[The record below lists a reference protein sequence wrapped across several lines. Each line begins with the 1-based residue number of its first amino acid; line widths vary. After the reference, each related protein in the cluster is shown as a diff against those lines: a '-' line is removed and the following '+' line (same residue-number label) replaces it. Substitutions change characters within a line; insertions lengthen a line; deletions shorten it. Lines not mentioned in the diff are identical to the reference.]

1 MIPLHDQHIAIL
13 GGGRSGL
20 AAAALAR
27 REGAIPV
34 IFDGAEGE
42 AAEKLKQR
50 AETKIPGIEFIAGE
64 MAGLTCGRAFP
75 LIVSSPGID
84 LTAGWGKAMSS
95 LARQSIGEIEL
106 ASWFY
111 HGYVIG
117 ITGTNG
123 KTTTTEMVRDLLI
136 AAGFKALAAG
146 NHGLP
151 LAEVVL
157 DHPEADALALEL
169 SSFQL
174 ETIDAFRPNVAV
186 WLNFAPDHMDRY
198 RDIGDYRRAKENIYR
213 NLRPDDTAV
222 VPPEEVARAA
232 ASGARVITFAVDG
245 PADWEVQDGQIRRH
259 GQAIMALEE
268 VAVRGRHNL
277 ANLLAA
283 WAAAHVAGVSDEVAR
298 TVFAKFQPPAH
309 RYERVR
315 RLDGVDY
322 INDSKS
328 TNLHSLETALMAEN
342 NPAILIAG
350 GKEKGL
356 DYTGLRGLVERS
368 CRAVIAIGEIG
379 GKLRLNFSRLLGVE
393 SHGARDLEEAIELAR
408 SLARPGDRVLLSP
421 GTSSFD
427 MFRDYNHRGDVFR
440 AIVQRLPSQ
449 NPNPRAEQ

>member
-1 MIPLHDQHIAIL
+1 MIRLHDQNIAIL
-13 GGGRSGL
+13 GAGRSGL

-34 IFDGAEGE
+34 LFDGAEGV
-42 AAEKLKQR
+42 AAEKAR
-50 AETKIPGIEFIAGE
+50 ARAAEALPGIEFIAGE
-64 MAGLTCGRAFP
+64 QAGLACGRSFP
-75 LIVSSPGID
+75 LLITSPGID
-84 LTAGWGKAMSS
+84 LTTGWGKAMSV
-95 LARQSIGEIEL
+95 LAEKAIGEIEF

-111 HGYVIG
+111 RGRVIG

-123 KTTTTEMVRDLLI
+123 KTTTTEMIRDLLL
-136 AAGFKALAAG
+136 AAGFTALAAG

-174 ETIDAFRPNVAV
+174 ETIEAFRPDVAV

-198 RDIGDYRRAKENIYR
+198 RTLDDYRRAKENLYR
-213 NLRPDDTAV
+213 NLRPTDTAV
-222 VPPEEVARAA
+222 VPPCETERAT
-232 ASGARVITFAVDG
+232 ASGARVVTFAVDG
-245 PADWEVQDGQIRRH
+245 PADWEIKDGNICRH
-259 GQAIMALEE
+259 GGKLMLVNE
-268 VAVRGRHNL
+268 VAARGRHNH

-283 WAAAHVAGVSDEVAR
+283 WAAAHAAGVGDEAAR
-298 TVFAKFQPPAH
+298 GVFTKFQTPPH
-309 RYERVR
+309 RYERVC
-315 RLDGVDY
+315 RLDEVDY

-328 TNLHSLETALMAEN
+328 TNLHSLATALSAEE

-356 DYTGLRGLVERS
+356 DYSEIAELVGKT

-379 GKLRLNFSRLLGVE
+379 PKLRAIFAPVE
-393 SHGARDLEEAIELAR
+393 NHAAADLDEAVRLAR
-408 SLARPGDRVLLSP
+408 SLAHPGDRVLLSP

-427 MFRDYNHRGDVFR
+427 MFRDYNHRGEVFR
-440 AIVQRLPSQ
+440 MIVNNLSS
-449 NPNPRAEQ
+449 

>member
-1 MIPLHDQHIAIL
+1 MIPLHNRKIAIL

-34 IFDGAEGE
+34 MFDGAEGS
-42 AAEKLKQR
+42 AAEKAR
-50 AETKIPGIEFIAGE
+50 ARATELLPGLEFIAGE
-64 MAGLTCGRAFP
+64 EAGLTCGRSFP
-75 LIVSSPGID
+75 LLIASPGID
-84 LTAGWGKAMSS
+84 LTTGWGKAMST
-95 LARQSIGEIEL
+95 LAETSIGEIEF

-111 HGYVIG
+111 RGYVVG

-123 KTTTTEMVRDLLI
+123 KTTTTEMIRDLLL
-136 AAGFKALAAG
+136 AGGFSALAAG

-157 DHPEADALALEL
+157 QHPEADALALEL

-174 ETIDAFRPNVAV
+174 ETIGTFRPDVAV

-198 RDIGDYRRAKENIYR
+198 RDLMDYRLAKENIYR
-213 NLRPDDTAV
+213 NLRSTDTAI
-222 VPPEEVARAA
+222 VPPCEVERAT
-232 ASGARVITFAVDG
+232 ASGARVVTFAVDG
-245 PADWEVQDGQIRRH
+245 PADWEIRDGNICRH
-259 GQAIMALEE
+259 GEPIMALDD
-268 VAVRGRHNL
+268 VAVRGRHNH

-283 WAAAHVAGVSDEVAR
+283 WAAARAAGVGDEAAR
-298 TVFAKFQPPAH
+298 EVFARLQTPPH

-315 RLDGVDY
+315 HLDGVDY

-328 TNLHSLETALMAEN
+328 TNLHSLETALSAEKN
-342 NPAILIAG
+342 QAILIAG

-356 DYTGLRGLVERS
+356 DYSELVGLVGTT

-379 GKLRLNFSRLLGVE
+379 PKLRGIFAGVE
-393 SHGARDLEEAIELAR
+393 NHGAADLEEAVLLAR
-408 SLARPGDRVLLSP
+408 RLARPGDRVLLSP

-427 MFRDYNHRGDVFR
+427 MFRDYNHRGEVFR
-440 AIVQRLPSQ
+440 MIASNLSS
-449 NPNPRAEQ
+449 

>member
-1 MIPLHDQHIAIL
+1 MIRLHNQNIAIL
-13 GGGRSGL
+13 GAGRSGL

-27 REGAIPV
+27 REGAVPV
-34 IFDGAEGE
+34 IFDGAEGD
-42 AAEKLKQR
+42 AAEKAR
-50 AETKIPGIEFIAGE
+50 ARAAAALPGIEFIAGE
-64 MAGLTCGRAFP
+64 QAGLDCGRTFP
-75 LIVSSPGID
+75 LMITSPGID
-84 LTAGWGKAMSS
+84 LTIGWGKGMSA
-95 LARQSIGEIEL
+95 LAEKAIGEIEF

-111 HGYVIG
+111 RGHLIG

-123 KTTTTEMVRDLLI
+123 KTTTTEMIRDLLL

-174 ETIDAFRPNVAV
+174 ETIDAFRPDVAV

-198 RDIGDYRRAKENIYR
+198 RTLDDYRRAKENIYR
-213 NLRPDDTAV
+213 NLRPTDTAV
-222 VPPEEVARAA
+222 VPPCEAGRAA
-232 ASGARVITFAVDG
+232 TSGARVVSFAVDG
-245 PADWEVQDGQIRRH
+245 PADWEIKDGNICRH
-259 GQAIMALEE
+259 GESLMAVDE
-268 VAVRGRHNL
+268 VAARGRHNH

-283 WAAAHVAGVSDEVAR
+283 WAAAHAAGVADDAAR
-298 TVFAKFQPPAH
+298 GVFARFQTPPH

-328 TNLHSLETALMAEN
+328 TNLHSLATALEAEE

-356 DYTGLRGLVERS
+356 EYAELAPLVEKT

-379 GKLRLNFSRLLGVE
+379 PKLRGIFNAVENHAAADLG
-393 SHGARDLEEAIELAR
+393 EAVPLAR
-408 SLARPGDRVLLSP
+408 GLACPGDRVLLSP

-427 MFRDYNHRGDVFR
+427 MFRDYNHRGEVFR
-440 AIVQRLPSQ
+440 DIVGKLSPLEVQT
-449 NPNPRAEQ
+449 